1 MQDAAINLSEHL
13 EVILEALSAT
23 LTTYGLDVVGAIV
36 TLILGV
42 WFAGY
47 ASRLTGRVLGNNT
60 RVDAMLAQFFASGFS
75 LSSLSLSSI
84 SSASKRRALWQCSQ
98 QPASPLDSPFRAH

>member
-1 MQDAAINLSEHL
+1 MANINLSEHL
-13 EVILEALSAT
+13 EVIFEALSAT

-60 RVDAMLAQFFASGFS
+60 RVDAMLAQFFASRFS

-84 SSASKRRALWQCSQ
+84 SSVSKRRALWLESTRN
-98 QPASPLDSPFRAH
+98 SNLLMGKYIYN